1 MSLKLAADTALTV
14 LLFTNRK
21 RKERFSTNLAAET
34 VPPVSQT
41 QHSHTFGGNK
51 RSGHLVSTYYT
62 GRGFICTISNLFN
75 NSAGPKLFPQ
85 RRNPRFREVK

>member
-1 MSLKLAADTALTV
+1 MPLKLAADTALTV
-14 LLFTNRK
+14 LPFINRK
-21 RKERFSTNLAAET
+21 RKKQFSTNLASEA
-34 VPPVSQT
+34 VPPISQT

-75 NSAGPKLFPQ
+75 NSAGPELFPK